1 MTNKLEYLSSLKN
14 NTGGEQ
20 AQMLSDDVTK
30 VMEEQSNYEGQYA
43 DLIARR
49 GQLKGI
55 SNKPELMKCKAQ
67 INDIAY
73 KLKVSTNDLCGKL
86 ADNPDSTGNN

>member
-1 MTNKLEYLSSLKN
+1 MTNKLEYLASLKN

-55 SNKPELMKCKAQ
+55 SNKPELMKTKKV
-67 INDIAY
+67 IN
-73 KLKVSTNDLCGKL
+73 VSD
-86 ADNPDSTGNN
+86 

>member
-1 MTNKLEYLSSLKN
+1 
-14 NTGGEQ
+14 
-20 AQMLSDDVTK
+20 MLSDDVTK

-55 SNKPELMKCKAQ
+55 SNKPELMKTKKE
-67 INDIAY
+67 IN
-73 KLKVSTNDLCGKL
+73 VSD
-86 ADNPDSTGNN
+86 